1 MWALGVV
8 LYTMLYGQF
17 PFYDSIPHELFR
29 KIKTAEFILPNDG
42 RVSDNTKTLIG
53 LLLMLDP
60 QKRLTA
66 SGVLDF
72 LRNTMT
78 AWYLT
83 NTVTEPAQVVPDI
96 DEESSSDSTK
106 EFESSSRLRAPELE
120 LRLTK
125 YRDNGSNKEPRLSL
139 TRESLTQPPIRR
151 ISEDAR
157 PLTAAEI
164 LAHRHLL

>member
-1 MWALGVV
+1 MQC
-8 LYTMLYGQF
+8 TC
-17 PFYDSIPHELFR
+17 
-29 KIKTAEFILPNDG
+29 
-42 RVSDNTKTLIG
+42 TLLCLG
-53 LLLMLDP
+53 LLPHFLVHP
-60 QKRLTA
+60 SHRVREYFYKR
-66 SGVLDF
+66 SSF
-72 LRNTMT
+72 INFIFRFSR
-78 AWYLT
+78 YLT

-125 YRDNGSNKEPRLSL
+125 YRDNGSSKEPRLSL